1 MSPLKIY
8 PLLVLL
14 VVCSLIHLIL
24 NRGGLGGAV
33 SYNRYSGI
41 ITGVKTI
48 RKSWFH
54 ILMAMLLMELLG
66 LLCLKCLGLTL
77 GTKGAPLLYSC

>member
-24 NRGGLGGAV
+24 NRGGGWA
-33 SYNRYSGI
+33 
-41 ITGVKTI
+41 
-48 RKSWFH
+48 
-54 ILMAMLLMELLG
+54 ELLAIIVIVE
-66 LLCLKCLGLTL
+66 LLLVLKPSEKAGFTF
-77 GTKGAPLLYSC
+77 